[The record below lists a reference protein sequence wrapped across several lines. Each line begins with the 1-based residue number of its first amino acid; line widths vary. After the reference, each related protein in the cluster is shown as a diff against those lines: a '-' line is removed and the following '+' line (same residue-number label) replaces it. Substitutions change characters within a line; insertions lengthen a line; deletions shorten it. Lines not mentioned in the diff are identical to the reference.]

1 MNTLT
6 DFEWQRDL
14 STVCGDP
21 RYMAESVA
29 NATKMVGLEQSAI
42 LLLPFYFVPLI
53 VVGGLFA
60 AIYFVRRRIVVVE
73 WPDILLLLL
82 PALVWFE
89 LVLMYPIGKP
99 LVSFWE
105 LTILGVLAGF
115 SIILRRRFTG
125 QSRVEASKAGVLGTT
140 SLAVLF
146 WAFMPSW

>member
-1 MNTLT
+1 MMMVFFIGIGAASIGTGFA
-6 DFEWQRDL
+6 DSGFEL
-14 STVCGDP
+14 
-21 RYMAESVA
+21 A
-29 NATKMVGLEQSAI
+29 VGLTCI
-42 LLLPFYFVPLI
+42 
-53 VVGGLFA
+53 GLFA